1 MDIIISFLGLLLLSP
16 LLFLIPIAIRLTSG
30 KAVIFRQWRTGRYGR
45 QFQVLKFRT
54 MEIRGATGPYLTQ
67 SGDSRVTPLG
77 KLLRKSKLDELP
89 QLLNVLSGE
98 MSLVGPRPDLEQF
111 WNRTSPVARQALT
124 LSPGLTGAASLSFRN
139 EEDLLTRV
147 APEHLSNFYVEKL
160 LPLKA
165 QLDLEYAANATF
177 LTDCI
182 ILLQTIAAAARVNS
196 SSIPTQS
203 FDEQLSR

>member
-1 MDIIISFLGLLLLSP
+1 MDIIVSFLGLLLLSP

-54 MEIRGATGPYLTQ
+54 MEMRKAQGPHLTQ
-67 SGDSRVTPLG
+67 SGDSRVTAIG

-111 WNRTSPVARQALT
+111 WNRTCRATRQALT
-124 LSPGLTGAASLSFRN
+124 LSPGLTGAASLVFRN
-139 EEDLLTRV
+139 EEDLLAQV
-147 APEHLSNFYVEKL
+147 EPEHLSNFYVEKL

-165 QLDLEYAANATF
+165 QLDLDYAGNATF
-177 LTDCI
+177 LTDCM
-182 ILLQTIAAAARVNS
+182 ILLRTIAAAAGVNPS
-196 SSIPTQS
+196 RALAHTLN
-203 FDEQLSR
+203 EQLSK